1 MSLSDD
7 DAIHEL
13 HKPVQS
19 RDGAPDSIPGTI
31 LGSSDTRSEVGS
43 VLFWTFFING
53 FCDNSSS
60 RKSALFMSSKTKGT
74 QEFSEALNNLYVSW
88 MFK

>member
-7 DAIHEL
+7 DAIREL
-13 HKPVQS
+13 HKCIQS
-19 RDGAPDSIPGTI
+19 RDGAPDSIPGTM
-31 LGSSDTRSEVGS
+31 LGSSDTRSKIGS
-43 VLFWTFFING
+43 VLLWMFFING
-53 FCDNSSS
+53 FRDNSSS

-74 QEFSEALNNLYVSW
+74 QEFSEALNNLYFSW